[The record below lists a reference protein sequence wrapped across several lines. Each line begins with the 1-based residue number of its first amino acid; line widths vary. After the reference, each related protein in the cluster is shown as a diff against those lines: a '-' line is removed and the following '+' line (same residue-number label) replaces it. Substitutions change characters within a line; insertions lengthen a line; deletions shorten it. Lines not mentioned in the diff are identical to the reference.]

1 MRHLFALFLLM
12 CFSHSAFAADT
23 KASVNPQVT
32 IETTQGNIVLELYP
46 QKAPKTVANFLQYA
60 ESGFY
65 KDTIFHRVINGFM
78 IQGGGMTADM
88 QEKPTKEPIIN
99 EAANGLNNDTGT
111 IAMART
117 MDPDS
122 ATAQFFINL
131 VNNHGLN
138 YRGDTPEAIG
148 YCVFGRVLTGMDVVR
163 EIAVVESGNVGPHA
177 NVPKTPIIIKQVKI
191 NK

>member
-1 MRHLFALFLLM
+1 MRQFFTILMLALFTQT
-12 CFSHSAFAADT
+12 AFAADS
-23 KASVNPQVT
+23 KASVNPQVI
-32 IETTQGNIVLELYP
+32 IETNQGNIVLELYP

-78 IQGGGMTADM
+78 IQGGGFTADM
-88 QEKPTKEPIIN
+88 QEKPTRAPIKN
-99 EAANGLNNDTGT
+99 EAANGLTNDTGT

-122 ATAQFFINL
+122 ASSQFFINL
-131 VNNHGLN
+131 VNNHSLN
-138 YRGDTPEAIG
+138 YRGDSPEAIG

-163 EIAVVESGNVGPHA
+163 EIAIANTGNVGPYG
-177 NVPKTPIIIKQVKI
+177 NVPTTPIIIKQIKV

>member
-1 MRHLFALFLLM
+1 MRHIFAVFMLVLFG
-12 CFSHSAFAADT
+12 SSTFAAES
-23 KASVNPQVT
+23 KASNNPQVT
-32 IETTQGNIVLELYP
+32 IETSQGNIVLELYP

-78 IQGGGMTADM
+78 IQGGGFTADM
-88 QEKPTKEPIIN
+88 QEKATRDPIKN

-117 MDPDS
+117 SDPDS

-131 VNNHGLN
+131 ANNHALN
-138 YRGDTPEAIG
+138 YRGDSAEEIG
-148 YCVFGRVLTGMDVVR
+148 YCVFGRVLTGMEVVR
-163 EIAVVESGNVGPHA
+163 EIATVNTGNVGPYG
-177 NVPKTPIIIKQVKI
+177 NVPKTPIIIKQISIK
-191 NK
+191 K

>member
-1 MRHLFALFLLM
+1 MRHIFAVFMLVLF
-12 CFSHSAFAADT
+12 SGSAFAAESKT
-23 KASVNPQVT
+23 SNNPQVT
-32 IETTQGNIVLELYP
+32 IETSQGNIVLELYL

-78 IQGGGMTADM
+78 IQGGGFTTDM
-88 QEKPTKEPIIN
+88 QEKSTRDPIKN

-117 MDPDS
+117 SDPDS

-131 VNNHGLN
+131 ANNHALN
-138 YRGDTPEAIG
+138 YRGDSAEEIG
-148 YCVFGRVLTGMDVVR
+148 YCVFGRVLTGMEVVR
-163 EIAVVESGNVGPHA
+163 EIATVNTGNVGPYG
-177 NVPKTPIIIKQVKI
+177 NVPKTPIIIKQISIK
-191 NK
+191 K